1 MKVTL
6 VLINADGS
14 YQNDVSR
21 SDAATA
27 TGKSQYK
34 LDKLIK
40 EVTKDER
47 DETFTFA
54 FEKVIKLMVIA
65 YHAEDIDMIPSQAAE
80 VA

>member
-6 VLINADGS
+6 VLINTDGS

-40 EVTKDER
+40 VVTKDER
-47 DETFTFA
+47 DEMFTFA
-54 FEKVIKLMVIA
+54 FENGVKLMVIA
-65 YHAEDIDMIPSQAAE
+65 YRAEDIDIIPSQAAD